1 MKKFSALVFLLI
13 LMLALPV
20 NAEKIKF
27 KAKDADLFVKT
38 LAHVLRERSEA
49 TVTVIGRG
57 SWEVGERVSE
67 CMGVG
72 VSETSD

>member
-1 MKKFSALVFLLI
+1 MSSVADWTV
-13 LMLALPV
+13 
-20 NAEKIKF
+20 